1 MEAVAAAATAGA
13 GAAGPPFVHAVNR
26 WLQVAAEKPVGSSSV
41 YHQPEGGIMSGH
53 GVLEDT
59 LSLFMVQV
67 GRREGEKG
75 GTEGGKEIGR
85 EQRRKRRGKFV
96 PPSHTY

>member
-1 MEAVAAAATAGA
+1 M
-13 GAAGPPFVHAVNR
+13 PILHAVNR
-26 WLQVAAEKPVGSSSV
+26 WLQVEEEAPTHSSSV

-67 GRREGEKG
+67 R
-75 GTEGGKEIGR
+75 
-85 EQRRKRRGKFV
+85 
-96 PPSHTY
+96 PA

>member
-1 MEAVAAAATAGA
+1 MEAAAAAGA
-13 GAAGPPFVHAVNR
+13 GHDAGPPFVQVVNR

-67 GRREGEKG
+67 GREGGNEGREG
-75 GTEGGKEIGR
+75 R
-85 EQRRKRRGKFV
+85 EE
-96 PPSHTY
+96 

>member
-1 MEAVAAAATAGA
+1 MEAAAAAAAAAGA
-13 GAAGPPFVHAVNR
+13 GHTGPPFVQAVNR
-26 WLQVAAEKPVGSSSV
+26 WLQVEAEKPVGSSSV

-67 GRREGEKG
+67 GRKKREKG
-75 GTEGGKEIGR
+75 GREG
-85 EQRRKRRGKFV
+85 RRAGAK
-96 PPSHTY
+96 